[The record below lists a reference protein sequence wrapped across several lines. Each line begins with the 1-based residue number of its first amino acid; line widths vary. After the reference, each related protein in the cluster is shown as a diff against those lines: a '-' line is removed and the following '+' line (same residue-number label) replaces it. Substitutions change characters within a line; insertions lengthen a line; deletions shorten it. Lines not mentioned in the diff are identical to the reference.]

1 MEYAVQAWS
10 PYMVN
15 LDIQVLEKVQQT
27 ATKCH
32 WFEEQDLPQRL
43 KIMGI
48 PSLELRHKRGDLIE
62 TYKILTGKEDIDR
75 DQLFHQTSTAQ
86 EDIS

>member
-15 LDIQVLEKVQQT
+15 LDIQVLEKVQQR

-32 WFEEQDLPQRL
+32 WFEEQDLPT
-43 KIMGI
+43 
-48 PSLELRHKRGDLIE
+48 E
-62 TYKILTGKEDIDR
+62 TEDYGYS
-75 DQLFHQTSTAQ
+75 FFGTSA
-86 EDIS
+86 